1 MLFNS
6 KQLTSKA
13 VQLGILG
20 VQTRALAIEQSEFTI
35 SFYRDYRVQNWKLKW
50 HEKLFYSYNSDFKDT
65 RTYM

>member
-13 VQLGILG
+13 AQLGILG

-35 SFYRDYRVQNWKLKW
+35 SFYRDYRVQNWKLKCLR
-50 HEKLFYSYNSDFKDT
+50 KPDFSINSDL
-65 RTYM
+65 

>member
-13 VQLGILG
+13 AQRGILG

-35 SFYRDYRVQNWKLKW
+35 AFYRD
-50 HEKLFYSYNSDFKDT
+50 
-65 RTYM
+65 

>member
-35 SFYRDYRVQNWKLKW
+35 AFYRD
-50 HEKLFYSYNSDFKDT
+50 
-65 RTYM
+65 